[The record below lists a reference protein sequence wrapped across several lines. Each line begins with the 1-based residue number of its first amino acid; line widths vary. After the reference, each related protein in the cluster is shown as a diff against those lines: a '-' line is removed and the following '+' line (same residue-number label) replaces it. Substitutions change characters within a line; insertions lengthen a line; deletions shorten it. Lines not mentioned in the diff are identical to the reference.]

1 VLTAV
6 ALALLAALLFGVG
19 TALQAHASTTAAGSL
34 AATTRRPVWLL
45 GIGLDALGA
54 LSHIAAL
61 RFGPLALVQ
70 PVALTAVVA
79 ATAAAALL
87 ERRPVGRRRLRAAL
101 ETAAGLGLVAAC
113 LGHGLHPGSLSARSA
128 VVATL
133 AAGLA
138 VVVPGLVSRRSRRP
152 TVQAVLLGM
161 AAGAS
166 CGLSAA
172 FVRAVQVAHVTQVLD
187 PVRLLGVL
195 AAAATGA
202 LGLVLTQAAFA
213 RGRVTASLP
222 AQDLLAL
229 VVSIGAG
236 AGLAGEV
243 PAVGPWSLIG
253 TGLAL
258 LLVAHGG
265 HELARE
271 PGSPARRGAAVA
283 PAAAAQRTPPAMV
296 GSSTGAGSL
305 PGDANT
311 NRR

>member
-19 TALQAHASTTAAGSL
+19 TALQAHASAAVPRSPAGI
-34 AATTRRPVWLL
+34 ATRPGWLL

-54 LSHIAAL
+54 LSHVAAL
-61 RFGPLALVQ
+61 RFGPLAVVQ

-79 ATAAAALL
+79 ATVAAALL

-113 LGHGLHPGSLSARSA
+113 LGHGLHPGPLSARAA
-128 VVATL
+128 VTATL

-138 VVVPGLVSRRSRRP
+138 VVAPAVVARRSLRP
-152 TVQAVLLGM
+152 AVQAVLLGM
-161 AAGAS
+161 AAGAA

-172 FVRAVQVAHVTQVLD
+172 LVRAVQVATVTQVLD

-195 AAAATGA
+195 AAAATGG

-243 PAVGPWSLIG
+243 PGVGPWALAG

-265 HELARE
+265 HELAGE
-271 PGSPARRGAAVA
+271 PGTPPVGAA
-283 PAAAAQRTPPAMV
+283 AAAAQRTPPATV
-296 GSSTGAGSL
+296 GSSTGTGSL
-305 PGDANT
+305 AGPANT